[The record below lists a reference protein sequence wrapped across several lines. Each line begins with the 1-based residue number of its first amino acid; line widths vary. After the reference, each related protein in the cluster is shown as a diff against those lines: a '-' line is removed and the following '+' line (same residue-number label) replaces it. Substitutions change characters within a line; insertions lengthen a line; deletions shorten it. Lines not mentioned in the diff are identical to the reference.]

1 MHNRFRTLV
10 IVGVLA
16 AVIAA
21 VAAGGASARVLHGGA
36 PVVSNVEQTTALPGY
51 SDFPEVVRTMKDT
64 FPTVTPQTSVANSN
78 DTGRTIG
85 IGIGVGVAIAGILT
99 LFAIGLRR
107 RHTGPAPA

>member
-21 VAAGGASARVLHGGA
+21 VAAGGASARVLLSGA
-36 PVVSNVEQTTALPGY
+36 PVVSHVEQTTALPGY

-64 FPTVTPQTSVANSN
+64 FPTVTPKASVANSN

-85 IGIGVGVAIAGILT
+85 IGIGVGVAIAGVLT
-99 LFAIGLRR
+99 LFAVGLRR
-107 RHTGPAPA
+107 KRLTSAPA